1 LLRCGIHPI
10 IGATKAEDI
19 EEGVAMSELWD
30 TKDGPRRVRRD
41 PPTVEEAVLAAQG
54 LTDELSEQT
63 EIVASLMQIS
73 AEEARGAVLRM
84 VQRRDVDRI
93 VTRTTRLAGAGRASA
108 APRAVVVERRGP
120 RRSIGR

>member
-1 LLRCGIHPI
+1 
-10 IGATKAEDI
+10 
-19 EEGVAMSELWD
+19 MSELWN

-54 LTDELSEQT
+54 LTDELSAQT

-84 VQRRDVDRI
+84 VQRKDVDRI
-93 VTRTTRLAGAGRASA
+93 MTAVAGAGRASA
-108 APRAVVVERRGP
+108 ARRAVVVERRGP
-120 RRSIGR
+120 RRPLQSRSIGR

>member
-1 LLRCGIHPI
+1 
-10 IGATKAEDI
+10 
-19 EEGVAMSELWD
+19 MNELWD

-84 VQRRDVDRI
+84 VQRKDVEPI
-93 VTRTTRLAGAGRASA
+93 VVTRATRVAGRGRASA

-120 RRSIGR
+120 RRPLQSRSFGR

>member
-1 LLRCGIHPI
+1 
-10 IGATKAEDI
+10 
-19 EEGVAMSELWD
+19 MSELWE

-63 EIVASLMQIS
+63 EIVASLMQIP

-84 VQRRDVDRI
+84 VQRKDVDRI
-93 VTRTTRLAGAGRASA
+93 AITTTRGAGAGRASA
-108 APRAVVVERRGP
+108 VPRAVVVERRGP
-120 RRSIGR
+120 RRSPQRRSNAR

>member
-1 LLRCGIHPI
+1 
-10 IGATKAEDI
+10 
-19 EEGVAMSELWD
+19 MNELWD

-54 LTDELSEQT
+54 LTDALSEQT

-73 AEEARGAVLRM
+73 SEEARRAVLRM
-84 VQRRDVDRI
+84 VQRKDVDRI
-93 VTRTTRLAGAGRASA
+93 TMTRATRSAGPGRAPA

-120 RRSIGR
+120 RRPLQSRSIGR